1 MLLFHHPFS
10 FSASSPTGLSL
21 RASVDDSPGSPLYRI
36 ESLSIDARIQR
47 FINITNARASYLH
60 MVRVDPDSIRFPVV
74 RDAFWYAV
82 EFTIGSQQHRV
93 KLLLDTGSGLTWTQC
108 LPCQNCFP
116 QRLPIFN
123 PRSSTSY
130 ALLSCDHPLCQGTD
144 SPFECE
150 DGRVCV
156 YNARYAGG
164 SFTGGLASVETFHFP
179 AGQHRMGSYPDIIY
193 GCSHASHA
201 IFFQNTDVSGIF
213 GLSKAPES
221 FITQFSAS
229 RFSYCFAPFDN
240 ALPHPLI
247 LKFRDDV
254 PRLPPPLVRTTLF
267 VQVPGDTHFHLE
279 LLDIS
284 VAQHR
289 IGFPADTFQVRP
301 DRTGGCIID
310 SGALITVIDANT
322 PGVNAYVEVM
332 RVFEA
337 YYGSKG
343 LVRIP
348 PRQDLELCYQLPP
361 TYKDFATLTF
371 HFNGADYTVAGK
383 FVNIFFPDSF
393 CVAILDSNFA
403 TMLGAWQQQNK
414 RIIHDLGMGALQ
426 FSDEICINDVGY

>member
-1 MLLFHHPFS
+1 MLLFHHPYS

-60 MVRVDPDSIRFPVV
+60 MVRADPDSIRFPVV

-130 ALLSCDHPLCQGTD
+130 ALLSCDHPLCHGTD

-229 RFSYCFAPFDN
+229 RFSYCFAPFDD

-247 LKFRDDV
+247 LN
-254 PRLPPPLVRTTLF
+254 
-267 VQVPGDTHFHLE
+267 
-279 LLDIS
+279 

-289 IGFPADTFQVRP
+289 IGFPAGTFQVRP
-301 DRTGGCIID
+301 DGRGGCVID

-361 TYKDFATLTF
+361 SYKDFATLTF

-426 FSDEICINDVGY
+426 FSDEICINDVG